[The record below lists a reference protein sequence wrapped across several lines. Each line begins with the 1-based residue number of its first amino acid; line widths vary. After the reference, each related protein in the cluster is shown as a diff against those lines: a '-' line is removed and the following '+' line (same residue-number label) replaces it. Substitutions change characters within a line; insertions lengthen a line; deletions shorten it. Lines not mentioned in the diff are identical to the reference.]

1 MLPSFMKWD
10 GLGQPWQ
17 KSTPDGRLA
26 KVPVE
31 DSLELPPPPQLP
43 PPPKPA
49 DELQEVARE
58 VRAHIESLQKS
69 MGSAFAP
76 KLEQDIIAAAKANPK
91 GPKLEITHTDLNKAK
106 QARNQYDAAKAQLKE
121 VDGKW

>member
-1 MLPSFMKWD
+1 MLPSLVKWD

-26 KVPVE
+26 KIQAE
-31 DSLELPPPPQLP
+31 ENLELPPPAQLP

-49 DELQEVARE
+49 DELQEVAPE

-76 KLEQDIIAAAKANPK
+76 KLEQDIVAATSTSMEHRTPNHSDDALRAF
-91 GPKLEITHTDLNKAK
+91 GLTRSIWTH
-106 QARNQYDAAKAQLKE
+106 RCRAQ
-121 VDGKW
+121 